1 MNRNIKTV
9 LVSIAKKNVFLR
21 ELMYSTKL
29 KIDTKKYM
37 KFYKRNEV
45 DEKLCVFES
54 FNGRKYCDS
63 PKAIYL
69 EMLNDKKYKDYKFVW
84 AFSHPE
90 EFTFLEDNDRTK
102 VVKYHSAE
110 YMDVYSKAKYW
121 FTPSRLPD
129 YIIPKENQVYIQFW
143 HGTPLKRLG
152 FDIKT
157 KGKNALNTIKEWTTK
172 YEYDAK
178 RYTYMVS
185 PSKFTTEKYISA
197 FNLKEINKDKCILET
212 GYPRNDALFKYDK
225 KYVNKLKKE
234 LNLPKDK
241 KIILY
246 APTWRDDQ
254 HSASLGYTY
263 ELGINFDN
271 FMEKFSKD
279 YIILFRTH
287 YLIANSI
294 DLSNYEG
301 FIYDVSS
308 YSDIN
313 DLYILSDL
321 LITDYSS
328 VFFDYANLGKP
339 MLFYMYDLSDY
350 KNNMRDFYID
360 LDELPGPIVEN
371 EEDLYSEISNLD
383 KYNKKY
389 DKKYKK
395 FNDKFNYLDDENSSK
410 RVLDIIIKDNNK

>member
-1 MNRNIKTV
+1 MNKNIKKV
-9 LVSIAKKNVFLR
+9 LVTIAKKNVFAR
-21 ELMYSTKL
+21 EVMYKVKL
-29 KIDTKKYM
+29 SRDKSRYM
-37 KFYKRNEV
+37 KFYKSEKV
-45 DEKLCVFES
+45 DNKLCVFEA

-84 AFSHPE
+84 AFVNPD
-90 EFTFLEDNDRTK
+90 EFKFLEKNPRTK
-102 VVKYHSAE
+102 VVKYHSDE
-110 YMDVYSKAKYW
+110 YRKTFASAKYW

-129 YIIPKENQVYIQFW
+129 YIIPKEEQVYVQFW

-152 FDIKT
+152 FDIEV
-157 KGKNALNTIKEWTTK
+157 KGKNALNTIKEWTQK
-172 YEYDAK
+172 YEYDAR

-197 FNLKEINKDKCILET
+197 FNLKAIGKDKCILET
-212 GYPRNDALFKYDK
+212 GYPRNDALFKYDE

-234 LNLPKDK
+234 LGLPKDK

-254 HSASLGYTY
+254 HEAGVGYTY
-263 ELGINFDN
+263 KLGLDFDN
-271 FMEKFSKD
+271 FKKKFSKD

-287 YLIANSI
+287 YLVAKAV
-294 DLSNYEG
+294 DLSKYKG
-301 FIYDVSS
+301 FIYDVSD

-313 DLYILSDL
+313 DLYILGDMI
-321 LITDYSS
+321 ITDYSS
-328 VFFDYANLGKP
+328 VFFDYANLKKP

-360 LDELPGPIVEN
+360 LDELPGPIVEE
-371 EEDLYSEISNLD
+371 EEDLYKEIANID
-383 KYNKKY
+383 KYWKKYEKKYEKFNKKY
-389 DKKYKK
+389 T
-395 FNDKFNYLDDENSSK
+395 YLDDENSSK
-410 RVLDIIIKDNNK
+410 RVLDEIIK